1 MLGGDFM
8 ATIVNKEMFSDS
20 LLNEIREKFHYVDW
34 DPYTGDR
41 VYLEASG
48 GSLRLKSVTETLAK
62 EVSLPDE
69 LYRYNP
75 ASDYAVAA
83 MEQGIEDVKLFLGA
97 KSGQIMSANSA
108 TQTIFRAV
116 NAVTSHIPGNNVV
129 TTQLDHPAVLS
140 PTKYFADLT
149 GKEWRVVNIA
159 SDTGSIPID
168 TILEK
173 IDKNTCLLCLQQAS
187 NQTGT
192 VNDVTTIIRE
202 TRQIKPDLYVVVD
215 AVQYAPH
222 GQIDVEDIAADAYA
236 FGPYKAYGVK
246 GIGFAHISD
255 RLADLPHENL
265 LLKADNNWV
274 LGSPA
279 HALFASWTSVV
290 DYLCWLGSHFTDSTD
305 RRELVIASK
314 DAIHLHMMALLD
326 RALNGSEEVEGLLNM
341 DHVTV
346 CGMEEEI
353 VNRMCI
359 FLFRLAGM
367 DSPTASQRYNQSH
380 HVRVS
385 ARVRDSYS
393 TYPLE
398 GLGWPD
404 AVRLS
409 AAHYNTPE
417 EIDRFLKATIALNN
431 AK

>member
-1 MLGGDFM
+1 MVK
-8 ATIVNKEMFSDS
+8 IVNKKMFSAS
-20 LLNEIREKFHYVDW
+20 LLKEVREKFHYVDW
-34 DPYTGDR
+34 DPYTGER

-83 MEQGIEDVKLFLGA
+83 MDKGIDDVKLFLGA

-140 PTKYFADLT
+140 PTKYFADLY
-149 GKEWRVVNIA
+149 GKEWRVVGI
-159 SDTGSIPID
+159 SPETGSSPID
-168 TILEK
+168 GILEK
-173 IDKNTCLLCLQQAS
+173 IDKDTCLLCLQQAS

-192 VNDVTTIIRE
+192 VNDVTSIIRQA
-202 TRQIKPDLYVVVD
+202 RQIKPDLYVVVD

-222 GQIDVEDIAADAYA
+222 GPIDVEDIGADAYA

-246 GIGFAHISD
+246 GIGFAYISD
-255 RLADLPHENL
+255 RLANLPHENL
-265 LLKADNNWV
+265 LLKADTNWV

-279 HALFASWTSVV
+279 HAMFVTWSAVV
-290 DYLCWLGSHFTDSTD
+290 DYLCWLGSHFTDSID
-305 RRELVIASK
+305 RRELIIASK
-314 DAIHLHMMALLD
+314 KEIHRHMMALLD
-326 RALNGSEEVEGLLNM
+326 RALNGSEEVEGLLDM
-341 DHVTV
+341 EHVSV
-346 CGMEEEI
+346 CGMGNEI
-353 VNRMCI
+353 LNRMCI
-359 FLFRLAGM
+359 FLFRLEGM
-367 DSPTASQRYNQSH
+367 DSPTASERYNQNY

-385 ARVRDSYS
+385 ARVKDAYS

-417 EIDRFLKATIALNN
+417 EIDRFLKATKAL
-431 AK
+431 KS

>member
-1 MLGGDFM
+1 M
-8 ATIVNKEMFSDS
+8 ATIVNKEMFAGS
-20 LLNEIREKFHYVDW
+20 LLKEIREKFHYVDW
-34 DPYTGDR
+34 DPYTGER

-69 LYRYNP
+69 LYRFNP
-75 ASDYAVAA
+75 ASDYAVRA
-83 MEQGIEDVKLFLGA
+83 MDRGIEDVKLFLGA
-97 KSGQIMSANSA
+97 QSGQIMSANSA

-116 NAVTSHIPGNNVV
+116 NAVASHIPGTNIV
-129 TTQLDHPAVLS
+129 TSQLEHPAVLS

-149 GKEWRVVNIA
+149 GKQWRVANLV
-159 SDTGSIPID
+159 SETGSIPIE

-173 IDKNTCLLCLQQAS
+173 IDKDTCLLCLQQAS

-192 VNDVTTIIRE
+192 VNDVKTIIRE
-202 TRQIKPDLYVVVD
+202 ARRIKPDLYVVVD

-222 GQIDVEDIAADAYA
+222 GPIDVEDIGSDAYA

-265 LLKADNNWV
+265 LLKADSNWV

-279 HALFASWTSVV
+279 HALFATWTSVV

-314 DAIHLHMMALLD
+314 QAIHRHMMALLD
-326 RALNGSEEVEGLLNM
+326 RALNGSDKVEGLLNM

-346 CGMEEEI
+346 CGMEKEI
-353 VNRMCI
+353 VSRMCI
-359 FLFRLAGM
+359 FLFRIAGM
-367 DSPTASQRYNQSH
+367 DSPKASQRYNQDH

-385 ARVRDSYS
+385 ARVKDSYS

-409 AAHYNTPE
+409 AAHYNTPD
-417 EIDRFLKATIALNN
+417 EIDRFLRATTAIIGAQ
-431 AK
+431 

>member
-1 MLGGDFM
+1 M
-8 ATIVNKEMFSDS
+8 ATIVNKEMFAGS
-20 LLNEIREKFHYVDW
+20 LLKEIREKFHYVDW
-34 DPYTGDR
+34 DPYTGER

-69 LYRYNP
+69 LYRFNP
-75 ASDYAVAA
+75 ASDYAVRA
-83 MEQGIEDVKLFLGA
+83 MDRGIEDVKLFLGA
-97 KSGQIMSANSA
+97 QSGQIMSANSA

-116 NAVTSHIPGNNVV
+116 NAVASHIPGTNIV
-129 TTQLDHPAVLS
+129 TSQLEHPAVLS

-149 GKEWRVVNIA
+149 GKQCRVANLV
-159 SDTGSIPID
+159 SETGSIPIE

-173 IDKNTCLLCLQQAS
+173 IDKDTCLLCLQQAS

-192 VNDVTTIIRE
+192 VNDVRTIIRE
-202 TRQIKPDLYVVVD
+202 ARRIKPDLYVVVD

-222 GQIDVEDIAADAYA
+222 GPIDVEDIGSDAYA

-265 LLKADNNWV
+265 LLKADSNWV

-279 HALFASWTSVV
+279 HALFATWTSVV

-314 DAIHLHMMALLD
+314 QAIHRHMMALLD
-326 RALNGSEEVEGLLNM
+326 RALNGSDKVEGLLNM

-346 CGMEEEI
+346 CGMEKEI
-353 VNRMCI
+353 VSRMCI
-359 FLFRLAGM
+359 FLFRIAGM
-367 DSPTASQRYNQSH
+367 DSPKASQRYNQDH

-385 ARVRDSYS
+385 ARVKDSYS

-409 AAHYNTPE
+409 AAHYNTPD
-417 EIDRFLKATIALNN
+417 EIDRFLRATTAIIGAQ
-431 AK
+431 

>member
-1 MLGGDFM
+1 M
-8 ATIVNKEMFSDS
+8 ATIVNKEMFAGS
-20 LLNEIREKFHYVDW
+20 LLKEIREKFHYVDW
-34 DPYTGDR
+34 DPYTGER

-69 LYRYNP
+69 LYRFNP
-75 ASDYAVAA
+75 ASDYAVRA
-83 MEQGIEDVKLFLGA
+83 MDRGIEDVKLFLGA
-97 KSGQIMSANSA
+97 QSGQIMSANSA

-116 NAVTSHIPGNNVV
+116 NAVASHIPGTNIV
-129 TTQLDHPAVLS
+129 TSQLEHPAVLS

-149 GKEWRVVNIA
+149 GKQCRVANLV
-159 SDTGSIPID
+159 SETGSIPIE

-173 IDKNTCLLCLQQAS
+173 IDKDTCLLCLQQAS

-192 VNDVTTIIRE
+192 VNDVKTIIRE
-202 TRQIKPDLYVVVD
+202 ARRIKPDLYVVVD

-222 GQIDVEDIAADAYA
+222 GPIDVEDIGSDAYA

-265 LLKADNNWV
+265 LLKADSNWV

-279 HALFASWTSVV
+279 HALFATWTSVV

-314 DAIHLHMMALLD
+314 QAIHRHMMALLD
-326 RALNGSEEVEGLLNM
+326 RALNGSDKVEGLLNM

-346 CGMEEEI
+346 CGMEKEI
-353 VNRMCI
+353 VSRMCI
-359 FLFRLAGM
+359 FLFRIAGM
-367 DSPTASQRYNQSH
+367 DSPKASQRYNQDH

-385 ARVRDSYS
+385 ARVKDSYS

-409 AAHYNTPE
+409 AAHYNTPD
-417 EIDRFLKATIALNN
+417 EIDRFLRATTAIIGAQ
-431 AK
+431 

>member
-1 MLGGDFM
+1 MAKIGD
-8 ATIVNKEMFSDS
+8 KQMFSTG
-20 LLNEIREKFHYVDW
+20 LLKEVRDRFLYVDW
-34 DPYTGDR
+34 DPYTGER

-48 GSLRLKSVTETLAK
+48 GSLRLKSVVETLAK

-75 ASDYAVAA
+75 ASDHAVAA
-83 MEQGIEDVKLFLGA
+83 MEKGIADVKLFLGA
-97 KSGQIMSANSA
+97 ESGQIMSANSA

-116 NAVTSHIPGNNVV
+116 NAVTSHIPGRNVV

-140 PTKYFADLT
+140 PTKYFADLY
-149 GKEWRVVNIA
+149 GKEWRVA
-159 SDTGSIPID
+159 GLSPETGSIPID
-168 TILEK
+168 TVLEK

-192 VNDVTTIIRE
+192 VNDVTSIIRQA
-202 TRQIKPDLYVVVD
+202 RSIKPDLYVVVD

-222 GQIDVEDIAADAYA
+222 GPIDVEDIGADAYA

-246 GIGFAHISD
+246 GIGFAHISE
-255 RLADLPHENL
+255 RLAELPHENL
-265 LLKADNNWV
+265 LLKADTNWV

-279 HALFASWTSVV
+279 HALFATWSTVV

-305 RRELVIASK
+305 RRELIVASK
-314 DAIHLHMMALLD
+314 NAIHRHMLALLD
-326 RALNGSEEVEGLLNM
+326 RALNGSEEVEGLLDM
-341 DHVTV
+341 EHVTM

-353 VNRMCI
+353 INRMCI
-359 FLFRLAGM
+359 FLFRLAGI
-367 DSPTASQRYNQSH
+367 DSPTASERYNREC

-385 ARVRDSYS
+385 ARVKDAYS

-409 AAHYNTPE
+409 AAHYNTPQ
-417 EIDRFLKATIALNN
+417 EIDRFLKATQALTSDQ
-431 AK
+431 